1 MSFDIRP
8 AECGDTEAILA
19 LSRSTLAA
27 HRDRLPEYFSSDAL
41 PAEGFLSGLFAK
53 RHKGAA
59 FVAEQAGEVV
69 GWTGM
74 RRFTMLSGDKTH
86 DDLGLIIDI
95 TVADTA
101 QRQGIGRALIEAII
115 DEARAQGVTKIQGD
129 VWRGSPSGGLLE
141 SAGLAHVRG
150 VHEMRL
156 QDAHSGYPIMH
167 RVGRFFEKLL
177 PWLTVLLSMIVFAY
191 VFGG

>member
-8 AECGDTEAILA
+8 AERGDTETILA

-59 FVAEQAGEVV
+59 FVVEQEGEVV

-74 RRFTMLSGDKTH
+74 RRITMLSGDKTH

-95 TVADTA
+95 TVTDSA
-101 QRQGIGRALIEAII
+101 QRQGIGQALIEAII
-115 DEARAQGVTKIQGD
+115 DEARAQGVTKLQGD
-129 VWRGSPSGGLLE
+129 VWRGSPSAGLLE
-141 SAGLAHVRG
+141 HAGLMHVRS

-156 QDAHSGYPIMH
+156 RDAHAGYPMMH
-167 RVGRFFEKLL
+167 RVGRFFDKLL
-177 PWLTVLLSMIVFAY
+177 PWLTVLLSIIVFAY